1 MASVRAGCAALS
13 AAAREACAA
22 FHCHWRVERGEDD
35 VPVVH
40 EFWRHHEA
48 GVYAPSPEQPTHTGK
63 LTTDVPFPVD
73 IDLRTRIEL

>member
-1 MASVRAGCAALS
+1 M
-13 AAAREACAA
+13 
-22 FHCHWRVERGEDD
+22 
-35 VPVVH
+35 H